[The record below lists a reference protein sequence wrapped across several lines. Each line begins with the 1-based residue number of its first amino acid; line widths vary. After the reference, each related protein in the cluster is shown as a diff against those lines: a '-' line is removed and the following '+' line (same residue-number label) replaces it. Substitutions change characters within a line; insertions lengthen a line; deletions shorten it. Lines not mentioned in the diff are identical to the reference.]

1 MTDYT
6 EFSNEENQVTEEQ
19 SKKEKLLTA
28 AGKYGIYV
36 LGASIAIGAGICGV
50 KLYKWNKNHNAKL
63 AKLKDAFERID
74 LTDTDVIDE
83 QVFTNFAPQIEDA
96 IVDGQSIVIE
106 SAFKNMKDIPDR
118 LVKIT
123 VDTDVQ

>member
-6 EFSNEENQVTEEQ
+6 EFSNEETQVTEEP
-19 SKKEKLLTA
+19 SKKEKILMA

-50 KLYKWNKNHNAKL
+50 KLYKWNKNHDAKV
-63 AKLKDAFERID
+63 AKLKDAFNHVT

-83 QVFTNFAPQIEDA
+83 QVFTDYAPQIEDA
-96 IVDGQSIVIE
+96 IIDGKSIVIE
-106 SAFKNMKDIPDR
+106 SAFKNMQNIPDR

-123 VDTDVQ
+123 VETDVQ